1 MFCHKLCKGGM
12 ANAANGKYVDEVQEQ
27 LVSLLFFRKYELYS
41 MEWKDHMKISDF
53 TISCATYGGPIG
65 M

>member
-1 MFCHKLCKGGM
+1 M